1 MVNKAKTAL
10 LCAYTLARAK
20 QFSEAEAL
28 ILSHDE
34 LSKTPEAID
43 LLARIRMEEGDIA
56 EARRLWQGVQSIY
69 PEHQP
74 SRLAL
79 KAMGRRQVKIKWT
92 QVLAYLMPV
101 VLILGFGIGV
111 LFAKSATAPAPAEPQ
126 MARVQWDRIPTQ
138 AKLDA
143 LKMYQGKV
151 RRVLVTSEFFARP
164 ETQFARNVVTQ
175 AMAQNLAISESAVY
189 YGAAT
194 EEQGP
199 DEIHLELELL

>member
-56 EARRLWQGVQSIY
+56 EARRLWQGIQAIY

-74 SRLAL
+74 SRVAL
-79 KAMGRRQVKIKWT
+79 KTMGRRQIKVKWT
-92 QVLAYLMPV
+92 QVFAYLMPV
-101 VLILGFGIGV
+101 VLIVGFGVGV
-111 LFAKSATAPAPAEPQ
+111 LFAKGSAEPLPV
-126 MARVQWDRIPTQ
+126 APKTESVLWDRIPTQ

-143 LKMYQGKV
+143 LKIYQGKV

-164 ETQFARNVVTQ
+164 ETQFARTVVTQ
-175 AMAQNLAISESAVY
+175 AVAQNLAIPESAVY

-194 EEQGP
+194 DEQGP
-199 DEIHLELELL
+199 DEINLELELQ

>member
-1 MVNKAKTAL
+1 MANKAKTAL

-56 EARRLWQGVQSIY
+56 EARRLWQGIQSVY

-74 SRLAL
+74 SRVAL
-79 KAMGRRQVKIKWT
+79 KTMGRRQIKVKWT
-92 QVLAYLMPV
+92 LVLAYLMPV
-101 VLILGFGIGV
+101 VLMVGFGIGI
-111 LFAKSATAPAPAEPQ
+111 LCAKGASEPLPAAPTMEH
-126 MARVQWDRIPTQ
+126 VVWDRIPTQ
-138 AKLDA
+138 AKLNA
-143 LKMYQGKV
+143 LKVYQGRV
-151 RRVLVTSEFFARP
+151 RRVLVTSEFFSKP

-175 AMAQNLAISESAVY
+175 ALALNLAIPESAVY

-194 EEQGP
+194 DEQGE
-199 DEIHLELELL
+199 DEIQLELELL